1 MRHLRASW
9 SLTLKIDLLCQRISV
24 FQIELSRP
32 RGDDGRARH
41 RSGARDYSALGAA
54 ANAQDH
60 DLLVEVPTF
69 KELFDR
75 HESRHRSIVPEPVL
89 AVCTRALHSK
99 RAFGWT
105 SIATSRIRTSNGSG
119 CLTRCSDRDRAGN
132 SASTRH
138 FHSGASVRSGLLD
151 GVEDLLTFLANPT
164 RWGGEFRNTLTT
176 NSVRV
181 YF

>member
-41 RSGARDYSALGAA
+41 RSGAHDYSALGAA

-75 HESRHRSIVPEPVL
+75 HESRHRSIVPEPV
-89 AVCTRALHSK
+89 
-99 RAFGWT
+99 
-105 SIATSRIRTSNGSG
+105 SRFAPEPARVSW
-119 CLTRCSDRDRAGN
+119 CAN
-132 SASTRH
+132 SAPYPGIIGRGRPSSSST
-138 FHSGASVRSGLLD
+138 S
-151 GVEDLLTFLANPT
+151 
-164 RWGGEFRNTLTT
+164 
-176 NSVRV
+176 
-181 YF
+181 

>member
-41 RSGARDYSALGAA
+41 RSGAHDYSALGAA

-69 KELFDR
+69 KELFDSAR
-75 HESRHRSIVPEPVL
+75 IQASIYRPRTSL

-119 CLTRCSDRDRAGN
+119 CLTGCSDRDRAGN

-138 FHSGASVRSGLLD
+138 FHSGAFSTVRPVGWRRGSV
-151 GVEDLLTFLANPT
+151 DLFGKPY
-164 RWGGEFRNTLTT
+164 TLGR
-176 NSVRV
+176 RV
-181 YF
+181 